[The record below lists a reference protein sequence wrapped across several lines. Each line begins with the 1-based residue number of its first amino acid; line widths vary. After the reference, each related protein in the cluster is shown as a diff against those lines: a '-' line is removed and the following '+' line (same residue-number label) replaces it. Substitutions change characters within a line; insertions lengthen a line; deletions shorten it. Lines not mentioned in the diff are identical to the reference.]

1 MSTWLGVN
9 KEMEPVTRYFSDNFF
24 TVLCLI
30 VSTFCSVVV
39 YASPESGKPNILL
52 ILADD
57 LSWFDLGCYGS
68 KDVNTPNIDKLAR
81 EGMTFNHA
89 YTATAMCA
97 PTRQQLYTGV
107 FPVRSGAMGNHSSVK
122 TGTKSMVHHL
132 SELGYE
138 VSLSGKE
145 HFGPPASFPFE
156 KREGLK
162 IPSGPEPFC
171 LVLASKKPHDGWP
184 QAKGYDPRKLTVP
197 PYLVDNLE
205 TRRSLARYFTEI
217 TQLDD
222 DVGKL
227 MADLKAKGKAKNT
240 VVIFTS
246 EQGSAFYGGKW
257 TCYDRGLKTAFI
269 VKWPGQ
275 IKPGSQSD
283 ALIQYVDVVPT
294 LVEIGGGNAT
304 QVNTGR
310 TGAPGGGDG
319 FDGKSFLEVL
329 YGKTME
335 HNSYVYGVHTMQGA
349 WIGGPYPIRSVRDK
363 KYKYIWNP
371 MHKRFF
377 VNFNN
382 IGNRLNCWQSW
393 LRDAKTNPEAA
404 EIVRRWVK
412 RPEVEFYDTEKDPY
426 ELKNLAKD
434 PGYAE
439 LMERMKKRLESWMAQ
454 QGDLGVET
462 ELNSPQSSKENHWQP
477 RLEKY
482 YQANKSSYDLIF
494 RTMKMK

>member
-1 MSTWLGVN
+1 MKTLKQLFST
-9 KEMEPVTRYFSDNFF
+9 TF
-24 TVLCLI
+24 I
-30 VSTFCSVVV
+30 VFLSFLATIPCSVGL
-39 YASPESGKPNILL
+39 YASSESAKPNILL

-97 PTRQQLYTGV
+97 PTRQQLYTGL

-184 QAKGYDPRKLTVP
+184 QAKGYDPGKLTVP

-222 DVGKL
+222 DVGTL
-227 MADLKAKGKAKNT
+227 MADLEAKRKAKNT

-329 YGKTME
+329 HGKTME
-335 HNSYVYGVHTMQGA
+335 HNSYVYGAHTMQGA

-393 LRDAKTNPEAA
+393 LRDAETNPEAA

-454 QGDLGVET
+454 QGDLAIET
-462 ELNSPQSSKENHWQP
+462 ELSCPKSRQEKQWQP

-482 YQANKSSYDLIF
+482 YKANREAYDRIF
-494 RTMKMK
+494 KRLSKE

>member
-9 KEMEPVTRYFSDNFF
+9 KEMEPMTRYFSDNFF
-24 TVLCLI
+24 TVLCLVI
-30 VSTFCSVVV
+30 SSLCSVVV

-97 PTRQQLYTGV
+97 PTRQQLYTGL

-145 HFGPPASFPFE
+145 HFGPPLSFPFQ

-162 IPSGPEPFC
+162 IPFGPEPFC

-184 QAKGYDPRKLTVP
+184 QAKGYDPGKLTVP
-197 PYLVDNLE
+197 PYLVDNFE

-275 IKPGSQSD
+275 IKLGSQSD
-283 ALIQYVDVVPT
+283 ALIQYIDLVPT

-310 TGAPGGGDG
+310 TGAPGGGNG

-329 YGKTME
+329 HGKTME

-393 LRDAKTNPEAA
+393 LRDAETNPEAA

-426 ELKNLAKD
+426 ELNNLAKD
-434 PGYAE
+434 PEYVE
-439 LMERMKKRLESWMAQ
+439 LMKRMKKKLESWMVQ

-462 ELNSPQSSKENHWQP
+462 ELSSPQSSKEKQWQP

-482 YQANKSSYDLIF
+482 YNANREAYQRIF
-494 RTMKMK
+494 KGLNKE

>member
-97 PTRQQLYTGV
+97 PTRQQLYTGL

-197 PYLVDNLE
+197 PYLVNNFE

-371 MHKRFF
+371 MHNRLF

-393 LRDAKTNPEAA
+393 LRDAETNTEAA
-404 EIVRRWVK
+404 LIVKRWVK
-412 RPEVEFYDTEKDPY
+412 RPKVEFYDTQNDPY
-426 ELKNLAKD
+426 ELINLAKD
-434 PGYAE
+434 PEYTE
-439 LMERMKKRLESWMAQ
+439 IMKRMKKKLESWMAQ
-454 QGDLGVET
+454 QGDLGIET
-462 ELNSPQSSKENHWQP
+462 ELNSPPSSKEIQWKP
-477 RLEKY
+477 RFEKY
-482 YQANKSSYDLIF
+482 LKANEKSLNKIF
-494 RTMKMK
+494 KIY

>member
-1 MSTWLGVN
+1 
-9 KEMEPVTRYFSDNFF
+9 MENLARIFSITFLA
-24 TVLCLI
+24 VICLL
-30 VSTFCSVVV
+30 
-39 YASPESGKPNILL
+39 ASMPWSIGLHASSESAKPNILL

-68 KDVNTPNIDKLAR
+68 KDVRTPNIDKLAR
-81 EGMTFNHA
+81 EGMTFSHA
-89 YTATAMCA
+89 YTATAMCS
-97 PTRQQLYTGV
+97 PTRQQLYTGL
-107 FPVRSGAMGNHSSVK
+107 FPVRSGAMANHSAVK
-122 TGTKSMVHHL
+122 PGTKSMVHHL
-132 SELGYE
+132 SELGYQ

-145 HFGPPASFPFE
+145 HFGPAASFPFE

-184 QAKGYDPRKLTVP
+184 KAKGYDPAKLTVA

-222 DVGKL
+222 DVGTL
-227 MADLKAKGKAKNT
+227 MADLQAKGKAKNT

-275 IKPGSQSD
+275 IKRGSRSD
-283 ALIQYVDVVPT
+283 ALIQYVDMVPT
-294 LVEIGGGNAT
+294 LIEIAGGKPT
-304 QVNTGR
+304 QVDTGR
-310 TGAPGGGDG
+310 KGAPGGGNG
-319 FDGKSFLEVL
+319 LDGKSFLKVL
-329 YGKTME
+329 RGERKE

-371 MHKRFF
+371 MNDRFF

-393 LRDAKTNPEAA
+393 LRDAETNPQAA
-404 EIVRRWVK
+404 LIVRRWIK
-412 RPEVEFYDTEKDPY
+412 RPEIEFYDTEKDPY
-426 ELKNLAKD
+426 ELNDLAKN
-434 PGYAE
+434 PEYAE
-439 LMERMKKRLESWMAQ
+439 TIKHLKKQLESWMAQ
-454 QGDLGVET
+454 QGDQGVET
-462 ELNSPQSSKENHWQP
+462 ELNNPKSSKEAQWKP
-477 RLEKY
+477 RLKKY
-482 YQANKSSYDLIF
+482 YKANKDSYDQIF
-494 RTMKMK
+494 KGRK